1 MMRKLQS
8 CVQCQ
13 GITKAGRRCSIDSHS
28 KMKNERGKLVGE
40 PLLHGS
46 RFCLIHAQIFQYEP
60 AIITSPTLLLF
71 YLDFETTGLGMI
83 TERTRA
89 RLYTC
94 TCACAQQSCPRLD
107 VLDDNIVEIGLL
119 ECEGLA
125 VFTTVVCPPQLPP
138 EEVPTVHGISVDE
151 LRQGPC
157 FAVAF
162 HRMVSF
168 IRNLVEMAIHD
179 TDDSSCDECAAPTLS
194 ENSPRVVIV
203 GHNIY
208 RFDLPILLSEC
219 HRNAIQFDALEQWYF
234 MDTLEIC
241 RLLDPGL
248 SGGCVKLQ
256 CMLKTFLGPQDSLC
270 AHRALDDCHALRGV
284 IRAIALRLGLTLR
297 RLARQFSVAM
307 CATACLEQLSSLM

>member
-46 RFCLIHAQIFQYEP
+46 RFCSIHAQIFQYEP
-60 AIITSPTLLLF
+60 VIITSPTLLF
-71 YLDFETTGLGMI
+71 FLDFETTGLEQL
-83 TERTRA
+83 TVRTRA
-89 RLYTC
+89 RAC
-94 TCACAQQSCPRLD
+94 THAHVNARSNHVRRLD
-107 VLDDNIVEIGLL
+107 VLVDHIVEIGLL
-119 ECEGLA
+119 ECEGSA
-125 VFTTVVCPPQLPP
+125 VFSTVVCPPQLPP

-168 IRNLVEMAIHD
+168 IRNLMEMAIQEP
-179 TDDSSCDECAAPTLS
+179 DDSSCDECAALTLS
-194 ENSPRVVIV
+194 ESPPRVVIV

-219 HRNAIQFDALEQWYF
+219 HRNAIQFDALE
-234 MDTLEIC
+234 T
-241 RLLDPGL
+241 RLSIHPQAIYPRTSPSIYARGSIHAQVSIYLDL
-248 SGGCVKLQ
+248 
-256 CMLKTFLGPQDSLC
+256 
-270 AHRALDDCHALRGV
+270 
-284 IRAIALRLGLTLR
+284 AI
-297 RLARQFSVAM
+297 
-307 CATACLEQLSSLM
+307 